1 MIGHLR
7 PDLPALDRIDTPALI
22 VDAVALQSNIERM
35 AQAAAAHKVA
45 LRPHAKTH
53 KSPAIARRQ
62 LAAGAVGICCAT
74 LLEAEAMAREGIT
87 GLLVTSPVVGRDRAA
102 RVAALNR
109 ISPLTV
115 VVDHRDQ
122 LDSLKA
128 AIVAGDPTL
137 GILIDIDVGQ
147 GRTGVT
153 TLQDGHALARAA
165 VADPRF
171 AFRGLQ
177 GYAGHVQHI
186 LDPMERR
193 AAVRAAAG
201 PVRALASA
209 LATEGIACPM
219 ISGSG
224 TGTHALDMAGPFTEL
239 QVGSYVFMDADY
251 GRVHQEND
259 TPLPFAP
266 ALYVLA
272 TVVSANRDDQVTVDA
287 GTKALAVNG
296 PPPAYFIGLPAGTR
310 YAFSGDEHGAITLPP
325 GSPRP
330 AVGARVLIGATHC
343 DPTVNLHAG
352 YFAVDPMGAVTALPI
367 VGRYGAM
374 GAAVS

>member
-1 MIGHLR
+1 MTHLR

-22 VDAVALQSNIERM
+22 VDAAALRSNIERM
-35 AQAAAAHKVA
+35 AQTAAAHKVA

-115 VVDHRDQ
+115 VIDHRDE
-122 LDSLKA
+122 LDALRTA
-128 AIVAGDPTL
+128 LADGDPPL
-137 GILIDIDVGQ
+137 GILVDVDVGQ
-147 GRTGVT
+147 GRTGVA

-165 VADPRF
+165 AADPRF

-193 AAVRAAAG
+193 AAVRAAAR
-201 PVRALASA
+201 PLRTLVSA
-209 LATEGIACPM
+209 LGAEGIACPV

-224 TGTHALDMAGPFTEL
+224 TGTHAFDLSGPFTEL

-251 GRVHQEND
+251 ARNRDEAGRQAV
-259 TPLPFAP
+259 PFAHS
-266 ALYVLA
+266 LFVLA
-272 TVVSANRDDQVTVDA
+272 SVMSAPRPGVAVLDA
-287 GTKALAVNG
+287 GHKAVSIDSG
-296 PPPAYFIGLPAGTR
+296 MPEIWGRPDVR
-310 YAFSGDEHGAITLPP
+310 YVGASDEHGKLEFSAETAAPKLGEKLRLVP
-325 GSPRP
+325 G
-330 AVGARVLIGATHC
+330 HC
-343 DPTVNLHAG
+343 DPTVDRHDW
-352 YFAVDPMGAVTALPI
+352 Y
-367 VGRYGAM
+367 VGVRG
-374 GAAVS
+374 GRVECLWPVAARGGMA